1 MRSLSLVGIVRR
13 WRLVALAVLIDL
25 VTLLTLVVL
34 VGFVLHFCVL
44 VILF

>member
-13 WRLVALAVLIDL
+13 LVALAVLIDR

-34 VGFVLHFCVL
+34 VGFVLHFGVL